1 MLIEKDR
8 LKRKEQT
15 RLQLEKE
22 SDKKVIEE
30 DIQMVENEEAVAQ

>member
-15 RLQLEKE
+15 RLQLKKE

>member
-30 DIQMVENEEAVAQ
+30 DIQMVENEEAVTQ

>member
-15 RLQLEKE
+15 RLQLKKE
-22 SDKKVIEE
+22 SNKKVIEE

>member
-15 RLQLEKE
+15 RLQLKKE

-30 DIQMVENEEAVAQ
+30 DIQMVENEEAVSQ

>member
-15 RLQLEKE
+15 RLQLREE
-22 SDKKVIEE
+22 SEKKVIKE
-30 DIQMVENEEAVAQ
+30 DIQMVEKKETDT

>member
-15 RLQLEKE
+15 RLQLKKE

-30 DIQMVENEEAVAQ
+30 DIQMVENEEAVTQ

>member
-15 RLQLEKE
+15 RLQLKKE
-22 SDKKVIEE
+22 SNKKVIEE
-30 DIQMVENEEAVAQ
+30 DIQMVENEEVVTQ

>member
-15 RLQLEKE
+15 RLQLKKE
-22 SDKKVIEE
+22 SDKKVTEE